1 MTGRRRFVFLSMP
14 RLPWRA
20 FRRDRRGVAAI
31 EFAII
36 APILCLVLAAMLDF
50 GLLLFVRFGLNE
62 NVSAS
67 TNYAIVNA
75 AKVNSTDGAGLASN
89 LAAIIPATVDATVVV
104 NNGPQVSRAS
114 QVASASGTAANA
126 NSCYCP
132 TVSGSTITWG
142 SAATCGSAC
151 TGNGFAGKFVSV
163 RASTNYSA
171 LLGSY
176 GIVQNGTVSV
186 DALVQVQ

>member
-1 MTGRRRFVFLSMP
+1 MPLTILRRIWP
-14 RLPWRA
+14 A
-20 FRRDRRGVAAI
+20 FRRDGRGVAAI

-36 APILCLVLAAMLDF
+36 APIICLVLAAMLDF

-75 AKVNSTDGAGLASN
+75 AKVNSTDGATLATN
-89 LAAIIPATVDATVVV
+89 LTAIIPVAVNATVVV
-104 NNGPQVSRAS
+104 NNGPQVTRTS
-114 QVASASGTAANA
+114 QVSTASGTASNA

-132 TVSGSTITWG
+132 TVSGSTVTWG
-142 SAATCGSAC
+142 SAVTCGSTC
-151 TGNGFAGKFVSV
+151 TGSGFGGKFVSV
-163 RASTNYSA
+163 RASTSYTA
-171 LLGSY
+171 LLGNY

-186 DALVQVQ
+186 DAVVQVQ